1 VKPSPTGM
9 RCSARSSGTWLTAKT
24 SDLEVGSGSHAQ
36 RPCLA
41 PVPGQR
47 CPFGRLVDAK
57 PYSHTGARCP
67 DCQRVVN
74 QRKQQRRRRRR
85 QG

>member
-1 VKPSPTGM
+1 MPK
-9 RCSARSSGTWLTAKT
+9 
-24 SDLEVGSGSHAQ
+24 
-36 RPCLA
+36 RPCLG

-57 PYSHTGARCP
+57 PYSHKGARCP
-67 DCQRVVN
+67 DCQRVVD
-74 QRKQQRRRRRR
+74 QRKQQRRRQRR